1 MGDMKEGFKFLTEMK
16 KKRHQE
22 WYQKN
27 CEIIKN
33 SGLDFVQKDTV
44 ILFRDTNCR
53 IDFYPHTGRWKFE
66 GKMYQGGADKFLKW
80 YKEREEL

>member
-33 SGLDFVQKDTV
+33 SGLDYVQKDTV
-44 ILFRDTNCR
+44 ILFREGEIR
-53 IDFYPHTGRWKFE
+53 FDFYPHTGRWKFE
-66 GKMYQGGADKFLKW
+66 SKMYQGGAEKFLKF
-80 YKEREEL
+80 YKERKEG